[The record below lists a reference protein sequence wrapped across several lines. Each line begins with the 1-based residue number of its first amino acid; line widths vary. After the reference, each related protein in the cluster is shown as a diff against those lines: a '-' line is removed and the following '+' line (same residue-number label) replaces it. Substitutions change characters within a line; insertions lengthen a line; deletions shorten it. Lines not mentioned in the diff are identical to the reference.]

1 MLISHVRLRN
11 FKNFR
16 DVSIEL
22 RQRAFLIGPNA
33 SGKSNFL
40 DALRFMRDIAKP
52 RGGGLQ
58 AAVEDR
64 GGYSEMKS
72 LWARGPQNDIEIELT
87 FAGLARPD
95 GGTCEGKYLLE
106 LSREEDEPHRAL
118 VKRERVL
125 IEGVEKLDRRAA
137 QGAEDDEA
145 LSQTALEHAGLNA
158 EFRPIAEA
166 LTSVQYLHLVPQLV
180 RHAGEM
186 QARQLPDDP
195 FGQEFLERIMQAH
208 AGTRRARIKR
218 ISEALADAVPEFEE
232 LRARRD
238 GKSGRP
244 HLEARFKDW
253 RAHPKWQSE
262 ERFSDGTLRLIAL
275 LWSLQDAAGPLLL
288 EEPELSLNTA
298 IVRHL
303 PAAFASVTG
312 RGGRQVLATTHSPD
326 MLFDEGIQPEEILV
340 ITQTENGSRIENG
353 SQFQEALA
361 ISRAGGS
368 AGGYLLARAT
378 ERSGF
383 SLQLSL

>member
-1 MLISHVRLRN
+1 MLISHIRLRN

-64 GGYSEMKS
+64 GGYSEMRS

-87 FAGLARPD
+87 FAGLARAE
-95 GGTCEGKYLLE
+95 GGTCEGRYLLE
-106 LSREEDEPHRAL
+106 LGREEGEPHRAL

-125 IEGVEKLDRRAA
+125 IEGVEKLDRRSD

-238 GKSGRP
+238 EKSGRP
-244 HLEARFKDW
+244 HLEARFRDW

-262 ERFSDGTLRLIAL
+262 KRFSDGTLRLIAL
-275 LWSLQDAAGPLLL
+275 LWALQDAAGPLLL

-303 PAAFASVTG
+303 PAAFASVTK

-368 AGGYLLARAT
+368 AGDYLLARAT
-378 ERSGF
+378 ERSGY